1 MQKIVLFIDPAQS
14 EWSTPS
20 KIGNL
25 LMNRFTIDED
35 ANFETVKICNLENTF
50 HDFYFG
56 RLTPEEGMDP
66 LKADRTRYLG

>member
-35 ANFETVKICNLENTF
+35 ANFETVKIFNLENHF
-50 HDFYFG
+50 EDFYFG
-56 RLTPEEGMDP
+56 RLTREQGQNH
-66 LKADRTRYLG
+66 